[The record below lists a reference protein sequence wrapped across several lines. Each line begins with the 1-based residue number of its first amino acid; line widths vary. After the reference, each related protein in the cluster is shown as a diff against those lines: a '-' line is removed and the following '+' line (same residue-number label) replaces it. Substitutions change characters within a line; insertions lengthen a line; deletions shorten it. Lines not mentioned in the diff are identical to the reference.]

1 MMQIQA
7 PLATGGVAMHRLE
20 DREHAQ
26 SPGRDVRWVD
36 VSGTEHELK
45 SWPEFFEPLV
55 AGLRTFDL
63 RRSDDRTFSPGDTI
77 RFREFDPR
85 TQRYTGRECRGE
97 ITYVTSASHPCAL
110 SGEGLDGNFCI
121 LAVRLISRDARQ

>member
-1 MMQIQA
+1 
-7 PLATGGVAMHRLE
+7 MHRLE

-26 SPGRDVRWVD
+26 SPGRDGRWAAEAA
-36 VSGTEHELK
+36 TEHELK

-55 AGLRTFDL
+55 AGLKTFDL

-110 SGEGLDGNFCI
+110 SGEGLDRNFCI
-121 LAVRLISRDARQ
+121 LAVRVVSRDACQ